1 MVLTS
6 RYVFT
11 VFPAPTQCLIVEM
24 KAVQIE
30 ETDQLKDID
39 YIRKGLDELPVSFSL
54 AVSHPV

>member
-1 MVLTS
+1 MVLTR

-39 YIRKGLDELPVSFSL
+39 YIRKGLDELPVGFLLVASY
-54 AVSHPV
+54 PV